1 MILANFYPR
10 FVCLLMRFIVVL
22 KFKSILD
29 LVGLNYPM
37 RMLFPSQIQFFVS
50 FLISLMLTRH
60 FLIQIIN
67 FKIP

>member
-1 MILANFYPR
+1 
-10 FVCLLMRFIVVL
+10 MRFIVVL
-22 KFKSILD
+22 KFKSILA
-29 LVGLNYPM
+29 LVGLKYPV